1 MKDQDIYLKK
11 KEIHSNSTHTDHL
24 FKWFIYQPTNHNT
37 ILTEAIMLITLDKN
51 LGSFCSKW
59 MNRPLAMIIR
69 MQGITK
75 MHTSMEDDIFCIGY
89 IFFYSFSYFIYLFLH
104 QTISIFKRKTK
115 TSFISINDITMD
127 INNLQIWY
135 RIKWYVASGSLC
147 NFCIILGQRLQSR
160 KSFFLVVARERRDSI
175 FPQYNYESAAL
186 KPASAGSL
194 EER

>member
-1 MKDQDIYLKK
+1 MT
-11 KEIHSNSTHTDHL
+11 HSLSLGLFIQIWLHNITLYKQMLYFEGSRHIFEENRNTFQFWNISAQHSYNL

-89 IFFYSFSYFIYLFLH
+89 IFFYSFSYFIYLILH
-104 QTISIFKRKTK
+104 QTISI
-115 TSFISINDITMD
+115 
-127 INNLQIWY
+127 
-135 RIKWYVASGSLC
+135 
-147 NFCIILGQRLQSR
+147 
-160 KSFFLVVARERRDSI
+160 
-175 FPQYNYESAAL
+175 NY
-186 KPASAGSL
+186 
-194 EER
+194 